1 MRDQTWTQPQAKEWM
16 QMTQA
21 LKQPE
26 MQQEE
31 QWQGRI
37 QCDGCSAR
45 AQIVVSLPY
54 GDLAFCL
61 HHYNKNTQALTE
73 QGGVAK
79 LLLSEQIG
87 TSDEPE

>member
-1 MRDQTWTQPQAKEWM
+1 
-16 QMTQA
+16 MTQV
-21 LKQPE
+21 LEPQQQE
-26 MQQEE
+26 MQLVEE
-31 QWQGRI
+31 SQQRI

-45 AQIVVSLPY
+45 AGVVVALPY
-54 GDLAFCL
+54 GILAFCM

>member
-1 MRDQTWTQPQAKEWM
+1 
-16 QMTQA
+16 MTQTV
-21 LKQPE
+21 LEVETPS
-26 MQQEE
+26 
-31 QWQGRI
+31 QGRI

-45 AQIVVSLPY
+45 AQVVVSLPY

-61 HHYNKNTQALTE
+61 HHYNKNTQALTK

>member
-1 MRDQTWTQPQAKEWM
+1 MPQA
-16 QMTQA
+16 
-21 LKQPE
+21 
-26 MQQEE
+26 EE
-31 QWQGRI
+31 SQGRI

-45 AQIVVSLPY
+45 AGVVVTLPY
-54 GDLAFCL
+54 GILSFCM

-87 TSDEPE
+87 TSNEPE

>member
-1 MRDQTWTQPQAKEWM
+1 
-16 QMTQA
+16 MTQTV
-21 LKQPE
+21 LEVETPS
-26 MQQEE
+26 
-31 QWQGRI
+31 QGRI

-45 AQIVVSLPY
+45 AQVVVSLPY